1 MIRPKAD
8 RACLIIYNKG
18 IEDLSPDELKD
29 ISFLKESS
37 QGEMTASIG
46 LWLAAVITFALHA
59 GINMTVAIS
68 AGTKG
73 SGLIGTFLGAC
84 FWPVV
89 ITALSANWNKTQK
102 GRVKVFWVTC
112 LVLVLLS
119 AITFVSVGGYMDFVR
134 SRR

>member
-1 MIRPKAD
+1 M
-8 RACLIIYNKG
+8 
-18 IEDLSPDELKD
+18 STDELKD

-37 QGEMTASIG
+37 QGEMRASIG
-46 LWLAAVITFALHA
+46 LWIAAVITFALHA

-73 SGLIGTFLGAC
+73 SGLIGTLLGAC